1 MSCSLKEEH
10 HQVLEVVEDGTGN
23 DQRGQYGERKV
34 KGRDPVFI
42 ERGMVTEKLQSSSA
56 TQDLRYDGVRNIPLA
71 PTLSLETG
79 IAYQF

>member
-10 HQVLEVVEDGTGN
+10 HQVLEVVEDGTES

-34 KGRDPVFI
+34 
-42 ERGMVTEKLQSSSA
+42 ETQYSLRGMVTEKLRSSSA

-71 PTLSLETG
+71 STLSLETG
-79 IAYQF
+79 IAYQL